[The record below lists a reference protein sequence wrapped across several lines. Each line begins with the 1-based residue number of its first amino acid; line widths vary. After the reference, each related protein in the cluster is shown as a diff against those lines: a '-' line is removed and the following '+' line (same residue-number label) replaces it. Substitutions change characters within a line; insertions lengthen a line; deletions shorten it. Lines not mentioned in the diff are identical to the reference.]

1 MADMQHQGG
10 GGFPSLSNMETTLG
24 LANQNMSMLIRTLM
38 GTFPAQSATLSSL
51 SIAFSTASGIGTTV
65 KATAGYLMAISVNS
79 TGSVSLAG
87 KVYDA
92 NSPAN
97 SSASNVMT
105 LIPSSGTSVYGYPFA
120 NGLTVQP
127 SSTGSQTVSVFFI

>member
-1 MADMQHQGG
+1 
-10 GGFPSLSNMETTLG
+10 
-24 LANQNMSMLIRTLM
+24 
-38 GTFPAQSATLSSL
+38 
-51 SIAFSTASGIGTTV
+51 
-65 KATAGYLMAISVNS
+65 LMAISVNS